1 MTRQMAASYE
11 KLYRGGS
18 EPSKLS
24 SGNIFSRREFSPPI
38 SALTAQGLK
47 RMTAF
52 QNKENVMKNPD
63 QANNNKSLN
72 DPTVANDPQS
82 QVKFDDLPISGEQEE
97 RVKGGIANVL
107 NGADGAPLRGTG
119 AGSEVHFYT
128 IKLTNANV

>member
-52 QNKENVMKNPD
+52 QNKENMMKNPD

-72 DPTVANDPQS
+72 DPTVANDPQA
-82 QVKFDDLPISGEQEE
+82 QV
-97 RVKGGIANVL
+97 
-107 NGADGAPLRGTG
+107 
-119 AGSEVHFYT
+119 
-128 IKLTNANV
+128 